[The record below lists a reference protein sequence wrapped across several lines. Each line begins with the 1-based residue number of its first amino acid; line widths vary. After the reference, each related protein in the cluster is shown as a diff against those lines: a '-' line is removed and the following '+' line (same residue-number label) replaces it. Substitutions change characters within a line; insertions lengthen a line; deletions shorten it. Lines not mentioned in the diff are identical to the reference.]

1 MDPDD
6 NHLEAKNYENSVLF
20 LVSCFQY
27 ILVAA
32 VFSIGPPYRKS
43 IWTNGK
49 HSFFHDIAAQKFLW
63 GEKITDDLIAG
74 WLMFSIISLTMFNLL
89 VLLYPPTPVK
99 DILELMVLPYSARSS
114 ILFAVIVNVVLS
126 MVYEEWGSK
135 LVSQTVG
142 VLIRLRKG
150 RRRARDGK
158 TYKAVE
164 GGMR

>member
-20 LVSCFQY
+20 MVSCFQY

-49 HSFFHDIAAQKFLW
+49 SILFHCAL
-63 GEKITDDLIAG
+63 KISSMAEYLHLG
-74 WLMFSIISLTMFNLL
+74 WLMFSIISLTVFNLL
-89 VLLYPPTPVK
+89 VLLYPPSPIR

-114 ILFAVIVNVVLS
+114 ILFSVIVNVLLS

-142 VLIRLRKG
+142 ALMRLRKG
-150 RRRARDGK
+150 RRRVRDGK
-158 TYKAVE
+158 AYKVVE